1 MLNLVLD
8 SENLSTKP
16 SSPNHSIPGEAPPH
30 FQDFLEPINNAQF
43 EIDVKPKKKV
53 FFNDEEKKKYVEDYK
68 KKLKTELCKTF
79 MMTGKCRYGSKCS
92 FAHGKSELKEKS
104 HLNVNYKTRPCK
116 QYFLVGY
123 CPYGYRCQYLHT
135 ETKFVEEFRSFLVSA
150 YKQNGLRYEY
160 LENLQTEQQKLHR
173 LEDMYSSMRKNEEI
187 MTLLN
192 VESQEHKA
200 KRLQVF
206 KEFSI

>member
-1 MLNLVLD
+1 M
-8 SENLSTKP
+8 
-16 SSPNHSIPGEAPPH
+16 
-30 FQDFLEPINNAQF
+30 
-43 EIDVKPKKKV
+43 
-53 FFNDEEKKKYVEDYK
+53 
-68 KKLKTELCKTF
+68 
-79 MMTGKCRYGSKCS
+79 
-92 FAHGKSELKEKS
+92 
-104 HLNVNYKTRPCK
+104 NVNYKTRPCK

-192 VESQEHKA
+192 VESQEHK
-200 KRLQVF
+200 
-206 KEFSI
+206 